1 MDVEY
6 KVYAPHQE
14 RVINERMALSVNVE
28 KLYKFITEGNTFP
41 PLSAAERERLI
52 RQYGLMKSY
61 LAVLDERITA
71 F

>member
-1 MDVEY
+1 MSL
-6 KVYAPHQE
+6 APHQE
-14 RVINERMALSVNVE
+14 RVVNEHAELADKVT

-41 PLSAAERERLI
+41 PLPAAERERLI

-61 LAVLDERITA
+61 AAVLLERIAA